1 MSSSP
6 ADKAADRLRGH
17 PPETLAAYRAYQAS
31 HDPSHLDELVLRLLV
46 FLLPEQ
52 PAQGPM
58 ELPDSTRL
66 REDLG
71 VDSITI
77 AELVFMLED
86 LFDLTIQNEELVG
99 LETVAD
105 LRRFIRQKI
114 KAASSQ

>member
-17 PPETLAAYRAYQAS
+17 PPETLAAYRAYEQTRQPAY
-31 HDPSHLDELVLRLLV
+31 LDELVLRILV
-46 FLLPEQ
+46 FLLPEPPEQ
-52 PAQGPM
+52 PVT

-86 LFDLTIQNEELVG
+86 LFDLTIQNEELVD
-99 LETVAD
+99 LATVAD

-114 KAASSQ
+114 SESK